1 MHEAVPRGGMQAQV
15 QPAPSCCAA
24 HPTATTGPRL
34 QVLFYCLDSLP
45 VILCLSC
52 YIVFHPGYLLPAG
65 GPKAAQAATAG
76 AAPAG
81 ANPVYDAPAGV
92 AFADAIAKVRSLMAE
107 YGLTLADLGGK
118 PPGAGPKGKAGGKVP
133 AKYRNAATGESWSGR
148 GLQPNWL
155 KAALASGRSLDDF
168 KV

>member
-1 MHEAVPRGGMQAQV
+1 MATLQELLQQKEALEREIEQ
-15 QPAPSCCAA
+15 
-24 HPTATTGPRL
+24 TKRR
-34 QVLFYCLDSLP
+34 DR
-45 VILCLSC
+45 
-52 YIVFHPGYLLPAG
+52 
-65 GPKAAQAATAG
+65 
-76 AAPAG
+76 
-81 ANPVYDAPAGV
+81 
-92 AFADAIAKVRSLMAE
+92 ADAIAKVRSLMAE

-118 PPGAGPKGKAGGKVP
+118 PASAGLKAKAGGKVP